1 MIVYDGTKQD
11 FLNSVD
17 TDLIAEEIRD
27 NILRK
32 MGRHT
37 PENEFKSW
45 VNSMVYMPCMV
56 FESPAD
62 FKKSQTY
69 NRTYHAK

>member
-17 TDLIAEEIRD
+17 TDSIAEEIRD

-45 VNSMVYMPCMV
+45 VNSM
-56 FESPAD
+56 
-62 FKKSQTY
+62 Q
-69 NRTYHAK
+69 

>member
-1 MIVYDGTKQD
+1 MRERRTIWMIVYDGTKQD

-17 TDLIAEEIRD
+17 TDSIAEQIRD

-45 VNSMVYMPCMV
+45 VNSMQYM
-56 FESPAD
+56 
-62 FKKSQTY
+62 Y
-69 NRTYHAK
+69 NTMNDPEIPFDA